1 MLNIFIDRNPTHF
14 ILKNHLSLQLN
25 IDVCFHRQMVRL
37 DIFID
42 KNPSLDI
49 FIDKN
54 PIIFIDMNPIR
65 FVYYI
70 SSLKKLREIK
80 IRANRCLNYQ

>member
-1 MLNIFIDRNPTHF
+1 
-14 ILKNHLSLQLN
+14 
-25 IDVCFHRQMVRL
+25 MVRL